1 MTLPSAVSL
10 IALGVRDVQASAAF
24 YERLG
29 FERAASSEESIA
41 FFRTAG
47 TVLTLFGEDAL
58 ADDAGLASDRAGTF
72 RGVTLAINLP
82 SREAVDAAFAHAL
95 ACGASPLVAPE
106 DVFWGGYRGYFA
118 DPDGH
123 AWELAHNPFF
133 PVDEHGV
140 VTLPA

>member
-1 MTLPSAVSL
+1 M
-10 IALGVRDVQASAAF
+10 
-24 YERLG
+24 
-29 FERAASSEESIA
+29 
-41 FFRTAG
+41 
-47 TVLTLFGEDAL
+47 
-58 ADDAGLASDRAGTF
+58 
-72 RGVTLAINLP
+72 TLAINLP